1 MVIENPE
8 RLGLAQLHQLR
19 GRIGRGS
26 VQSHCIMLYQ
36 TPLSENG
43 KQRLAVMRESTD
55 GFYIAEKDLELR
67 GPGQVLGTQQT
78 GLMTFRVADIG
89 RDSSMLDDVKRV
101 SEKLTA
107 DYPDAVDPLVNRWV
121 GERMQFVNV

>member
-67 GPGQVLGTQQT
+67 GTWPSAWHP
-78 GLMTFRVADIG
+78 ADWFDDISG
-89 RDSSMLDDVKRV
+89 RR
-101 SEKLTA
+101 
-107 DYPDAVDPLVNRWV
+107 YR
-121 GERMQFVNV
+121 